1 MPAGVAVAGLTQVR
15 QRRGALA
22 GLTFSWVAI
31 TVPLAAL
38 LLRRERLGAGVQLR
52 WYCSATLAGL
62 AGQAVVAAGPA
73 RRQTVALAVQAAAT
87 GAEAVVV
94 VQETAHQAS
103 SVVSAAQAASAS

>member
-15 QRRGALA
+15 QRREPLV

-31 TVPLAAL
+31 TLPLAAL
-38 LLRRERLGAGVQLR
+38 LLQRERLRAGVQLR

-73 RRQTVALAVQAAAT
+73 RRQTVALAVQAVIMVVAAV
-87 GAEAVVV
+87 AVEQV
-94 VQETAHQAS
+94 T
-103 SVVSAAQAASAS
+103 AQAASLVVLAALVRRAS